1 MPKDAGG
8 VGEVRGLQ
16 RPCDHRSV
24 RIFEPVTAG
33 QIDGAKAIPP
43 DLHIVDEHM
52 HDEIPR
58 VFGDVKVLQQKRVL
72 PHVHLHEGG
81 SNHFGAKSKIAIEA
95 LADFEILG
103 RNKWAQCNDAT
114 SGVARIWHGN
124 LVTLR
129 RPTQNGG
136 ITGSSRVRSGQRGAH
151 AVDDILH
158 GKRGEQH
165 AEQAGEHDITR
176 HAEQPS
182 DMRAE

>member
-1 MPKDAGG
+1 
-8 VGEVRGLQ
+8 
-16 RPCDHRSV
+16 
-24 RIFEPVTAG
+24 
-33 QIDGAKAIPP
+33 
-43 DLHIVDEHM
+43 
-52 HDEIPR
+52 DEIPR

-124 LVTLR
+124 LATLR

-136 ITGSSRVRSGQRGAH
+136 ITGKVPRALRPAWRARRRRHIARQAPRAARRAGGRARYYPSRRAAFRYACRV
-151 AVDDILH
+151 
-158 GKRGEQH
+158 KRP
-165 AEQAGEHDITR
+165 R
-176 HAEQPS
+176 R
-182 DMRAE
+182 RARPRRR